1 MRMNFS
7 HAYYDEAKARLDRLR
22 LATGSHTSG
31 SYLEMNGGIH
41 KVINTRAALLDT
53 KGPEIR
59 TGSFVDGPLKLF
71 TGDKLTLS
79 WNDLHQKM
87 SVGDF
92 EETEKRIYV
101 DYKNLISTVQS
112 GDTILLDDGAIGL
125 KVEEVNSETCLCEV
139 LNDGTL
145 GNKKG
150 VNIPGKP
157 LSLPAL
163 TSKDKKDLTWG
174 VENDVDYIAQS
185 FVRKASD
192 VEECKKYMESEI
204 ERIKQ
209 ESPESHVAKS
219 SYYPP
224 KVIAKIESTEGLA
237 NFDEILDAAD
247 GIMVARGDLGVEIP
261 FRKVTLAQKI
271 MIRKCNEV
279 GKPVIVATQMLES
292 MQKSPRPTR
301 AEVSDV
307 TNAVYDGC
315 DAVMLSGESANGK
328 YPVQSV
334 RVMTRILRESDAYLS
349 YFAQENIEAV
359 ASYKPKVQCSTHRQE
374 SLCAAAVEAAENSK
388 AKLIIVLVRGGTAA
402 RLLAKFRPRQPIM
415 AFCLH
420 PKTARQLSLHR
431 GVFPVV
437 GQGEIVHNWEA
448 TLSPYRNFAHR
459 HKDPR
464 EALTVAKEIG
474 WVSSGDTVVI
484 VSADQGDKNYSSSL
498 GVNVV
503 EVY

>member
-7 HAYYDEAKARLDRLR
+7 HAFYDEAKGRLDRLR
-22 LATGSHTSG
+22 NSPGSHTSG
-31 SYLEMNGGIH
+31 NYLEMDGTLH

-59 TGSFVDGPLKLF
+59 TGSFKDGPLKLF
-71 TGDKLTLS
+71 TGDKLTLTTQ
-79 WNDLHQKM
+79 DMFKEM

-92 EETEKRIYV
+92 DEDDKRIFI
-101 DYKNLISTVQS
+101 DYKSIMKTVNVN
-112 GDTILLDDGAIGL
+112 DTILLNDGAIGL
-125 KVEEVNSETCLCEV
+125 KVVDLSDECICKV
-139 LNDGTL
+139 LNDGEL

-150 VNIPGKP
+150 VNIPGKE
-157 LSLPAL
+157 LDLPAL
-163 TSKDKKDLTWG
+163 TDKDKQDLSWG
-174 VENDVDYIAQS
+174 IENDVDYIAQS
-185 FVRKASD
+185 FVRKGSD
-192 VEECKKYMESEI
+192 VVECKQFMRSLVDK
-204 ERIKQ
+204 IKA
-209 ESPESHVAKS
+209 ENPSSHVAKP
-219 SYYPP
+219 SYYLP
-224 KVIAKIESTEGLA
+224 KVIAKIESAEALE
-237 NFDEILDAAD
+237 NFDDILDKAD

-271 MIRKCNEV
+271 MIRKCNEA

-292 MQKSPRPTR
+292 MQSSPRPTR

-328 YPVQSV
+328 YPIESV
-334 RVMTRILRESDAYLS
+334 KVMTRIIRESDAYMS
-349 YFAQENIEAV
+349 YFEQENIESTA
-359 ASYKPKVQCSTHRQE
+359 AFKPTVQLSNSRQE
-374 SLCAAAVEAAENSK
+374 ALCKAAVEAADSAQ

-402 RLLAKFRPRQPIM
+402 RLLAKFRPRQPVM

-437 GQGEIVHNWEA
+437 GRGEIVHSWEA

-459 HKDPR
+459 HKDPK
-464 EALTVAKEIG
+464 EAIAIAKEIG
-474 WVSSGDTVVI
+474 WVSVGDTVVV
-484 VSADQGDKNYSSSL
+484 VSAEQGDVNYGSSL
-498 GVNVV
+498 GVNIVQIQ
-503 EVY
+503 